1 LKRPWQSFTGRMVL
15 GLLIVQVGLTPLL
28 FYGILDFIER
38 GLQEQFVDQV
48 RSKTRLYATLMKA
61 AIQDGDSAAQVE
73 VLNEALIN
81 EDMVLADLVLPGGY
95 IVKPGSEVWYV
106 DASFRED
113 FGFGENEDQIYNI
126 AVALSGRSSDAF
138 LGSLRLGFDEAATHQ
153 RIGAAYRFGILI
165 ASGYAVLSI
174 LLAVVLGRRLTR
186 PVKHLQQMAR
196 GITAGEA
203 VNLEVETGISEIGE
217 LARDL
222 DVMRQNL
229 VDRNLA
235 VKDREQRLFAILD
248 NAGEGIIIINENG
261 VIDAYNQAA
270 ESIFGVATNKALG
283 SNIVRM
289 IPGLGDAGGTA
300 LGLDEDAS
308 GPDGSLRA
316 GRRLEARHAS
326 GYSVP
331 VLATVTDVH
340 REGEHVYIL
349 IVRDLSREEEREK
362 QLLTF
367 WQVMEQSPIGIV
379 ITDKQGLIEYVNP
392 HFCHVTGYTAQ
403 EVKRRN
409 PSFLRTEYTSR
420 DTYSDLWNTI
430 TSGFVWRGVFQN
442 RKKNGELFWE
452 SDTICPVRD
461 TSGRIA
467 HYIALKE
474 DITEHREKDRMLTQ
488 AMKMD
493 VVGRMTSGI
502 AHDFNNLLTII
513 KGNLQF
519 LELEL
524 ELELDDPHD
533 LLELVTDAASA
544 ALDGSNLIK
553 QLLIFTRRDDPD
565 VRPVEIGKFMEELQ
579 PLLKRSISSD
589 IEVEQHAAGDFG
601 AVLID
606 GNRLESAV
614 LNLVINARDAMP
626 DGGKLTISLER
637 VSLSR
642 AEAVEGGLISRGD
655 YLFLTIGDTGSGM
668 SEEVRQKAL
677 EPFFTTKP
685 GTSGTGLGLSM
696 VNDLITSYEG
706 GIRIDSESG
715 RGTDITLILPVVE
728 QDVDATE
735 KKPRGKRLSAQSALT
750 GGTETIL
757 LVEDREKVRQ
767 FARRTLNRL
776 GYRVVE
782 AGNADEALGRLQ
794 EHPYIDLLFS
804 DIVMPGELNG
814 RDLARRATSENPSLK
829 VLLTTGMEMRQ
840 EAEGQQELPL
850 LRKPYSAEQLADSVR
865 QVLQTGRLVT

>member
-1 LKRPWQSFTGRMVL
+1 
-15 GLLIVQVGLTPLL
+15 
-28 FYGILDFIER
+28 
-38 GLQEQFVDQV
+38 
-48 RSKTRLYATLMKA
+48 
-61 AIQDGDSAAQVE
+61 
-73 VLNEALIN
+73 
-81 EDMVLADLVLPGGY
+81 
-95 IVKPGSEVWYV
+95 
-106 DASFRED
+106 
-113 FGFGENEDQIYNI
+113 
-126 AVALSGRSSDAF
+126 
-138 LGSLRLGFDEAATHQ
+138 
-153 RIGAAYRFGILI
+153 
-165 ASGYAVLSI
+165 
-174 LLAVVLGRRLTR
+174 
-186 PVKHLQQMAR
+186 MAR

-203 VNLEVETGISEIGE
+203 VNLEVETDIREIGE

-222 DVMRQNL
+222 DLMRQNL

-248 NAGEGIIIINENG
+248 NAGEGIIIIDENG

-270 ESIFGVATNKALG
+270 ESIFGVATDKALG
-283 SNIVRM
+283 SNIIGM
-289 IPGLGDAGGTA
+289 IPGLGDSGGAA
-300 LGLDEDAS
+300 LALDEDAS
-308 GPDGSLRA
+308 GPGGNLRT
-316 GRRLEARHAS
+316 GRRMEARHVD
-326 GYSVP
+326 GHSVP
-331 VLATVTDVH
+331 LLVTVTDVY

-349 IVRDLSREEEREK
+349 IVRDLSLEEEREK

-379 ITDKQGLIEYVNP
+379 ITDKKGLIEYVNP
-392 HFCHVTGYTAQ
+392 HFCQVTGYGPE
-403 EVKRRN
+403 EVARKN

-461 TSGRIA
+461 TAGSIA

-474 DITEHREKDRMLTQ
+474 DITEHRERDRMLTQ

-513 KGNLQF
+513 MGNLQI
-519 LELEL
+519 LEMELER
-524 ELELDDPHD
+524 DDPHD

-553 QLLIFTRRDDPD
+553 QLLIFTRRDEPD
-565 VRPVEIGKFMEELQ
+565 VQPMEISKFIEELQ

-589 IEVEQHAAGDFG
+589 IEVDQHVAGDLG

-626 DGGKLTISLER
+626 DGGRLTISLER
-637 VSLSR
+637 ASLDS
-642 AEAVEGGLISRGD
+642 AQPVEGGLISRGD
-655 YLFLTIGDTGSGM
+655 YLFLTIADTGTGM

-696 VNDLITSYEG
+696 VNDLITQYEG
-706 GIRIDSESG
+706 GIRIDSEPG
-715 RGTDITLILPVVE
+715 RGTDITLILPVFE
-728 QDVDATE
+728 QGADPAEE
-735 KKPRGKRLSAQSALT
+735 KNRGKRLADPSGLV

-767 FARRTLNRL
+767 FALRTLKRL
-776 GYRVVE
+776 GYRVFE
-782 AGNADEALGRLQ
+782 AENADRALQRLQ
-794 EHPYIDLLFS
+794 EHPGIDLLFS

-814 RDLARRATSENPSLK
+814 RDLAHRATAEYPELK

-840 EAEGQQELPL
+840 DAGVQQDLPL
-850 LRKPYSAEQLADSVR
+850 LRKPYSAEQLAESIR